1 MIFVAAQKLFSIVC
15 TQPKARNVFVI
26 ESDRIFVL
34 TDQSDDLLSLLVNS
48 TRSSFY
54 RKSRYEPR
62 TSYHG
67 LFTLS
72 RGTEVNSFTIQR
84 SHHQRFQKEYKKM
97 VSYLTTADE
106 ISFKLRSF
114 HNILFIHRLQQ
125 NYVTFFF
132 IIESGCESGCV
143 FLQDIDWKNLDKQ
156 VNRALPNLKRQ
167 WDKLAERVRKDPEW
181 RRFQWLSVKASKK
194 PAVVTILRSL
204 FGWLL

>member
-1 MIFVAAQKLFSIVC
+1 MWLSTFEISAARRSFAPSQKSRRHSRSFVWTEALSDMIFVAAQKLFIIVC

-67 LFTLS
+67 LFSHCPEVPKWTLS
-72 RGTEVNSFTIQR
+72 LSRNLTIKDSR
-84 SHHQRFQKEYKKM
+84 KSTKK
-97 VSYLTTADE
+97 VVAYLTTADE

-114 HNILFIHRLQQ
+114 HNILSIHRLQ
-125 NYVTFFF
+125 
-132 IIESGCESGCV
+132 
-143 FLQDIDWKNLDKQ
+143 
-156 VNRALPNLKRQ
+156 
-167 WDKLAERVRKDPEW
+167 
-181 RRFQWLSVKASKK
+181 
-194 PAVVTILRSL
+194 
-204 FGWLL
+204 